1 MAFGER
7 RILRPFGVGTT
18 VGYLAQ
24 HFNQAVNMDA
34 AMAEALRIS
43 SRIAELSE
51 PNLIVLIGSLADGSF
66 GSGSDIDL
74 VIVYSD
80 KPSLAAAKKLL
91 SRARLQPQYPVD
103 YLMCTQERFDKQKLI
118 GGPYFVAQNEGVVLY
133 DKRKAL

>member
-1 MAFGER
+1 
-7 RILRPFGVGTT
+7 LRPFTLRIEGKT

-24 HFNQAVNMDA
+24 HFNQAVNIHA
-34 AMAEALRIS
+34 AKAEAERVS
-43 SRIAELSE
+43 SRIAEVTD

-80 KPSLAAAKKLL
+80 QQSLTAAKKLL
-91 SRARLQPQYPVD
+91 SRAGLNPEYPVD

-118 GGPYFVAQNEGVVLY
+118 GGPFFVAHNEGVVLY